1 MLIAHLPAGY
11 LLGSAAR
18 QRSAAP
24 GIMTAALIGSVLPD
38 FDMVYFFLTGGK
50 VHHHDYV
57 SHWPLFWLGFAATA
71 LPAIGRLASDW
82 LPTAAVF
89 FAAVMLHMVMDTV
102 AAPMLWLAPFDW
114 SKFELTT
121 VPATYS
127 NWVVSFMLH
136 WTFALELLICVTA
149 LIVAVCR
156 NRRVGG
162 RQQA

>member
-11 LLGSAAR
+11 ILASAAR
-18 QRSAAP
+18 QRSAP
-24 GIMTAALIGSVLPD
+24 PRIMTAALVGSVLPD
-38 FDMVYFFLTGGK
+38 FDIVYFFLTGGK

-57 SHWPLFWLGFAATA
+57 SHWPLFWLALAVVA
-71 LPAIGRLASDW
+71 LPAVGRLASRW
-82 LPTAAVF
+82 FPAAVVF
-89 FAAVMLHMVMDTV
+89 FAAAMLHMIMDTV
-102 AAPMLWLAPFDW
+102 AAPILWLAPFDW

-149 LIVAVCR
+149 LIVAVSR

>member
-11 LLGSAAR
+11 ILGSAAR
-18 QRSAAP
+18 QRSEAP
-24 GIMTAALIGSVLPD
+24 RIMTAALIGSVLPD

-50 VHHHDYV
+50 IHHHSYV
-57 SHWPLFWLGFAATA
+57 SHWPLFWLALAAVV
-71 LPAIGRLASDW
+71 LPAIGRLAPNW
-82 LPTAAVF
+82 LPTAAIF
-89 FAAVMLHMVMDTV
+89 FSAVMLHMIMDTV

-127 NWVVSFMLH
+127 NWVLSFMLH
-136 WTFALELLICVTA
+136 WTFGLELTICAIA
-149 LIVAVCR
+149 LIVAI
-156 NRRVGG
+156 RRSRRAHI

>member
-18 QRSAAP
+18 RRSAAP

-38 FDMVYFFLTGGK
+38 FDMVYFFVTGGR
-50 VHHHDYV
+50 VHHHDFI
-57 SHWPLFWLGFAATA
+57 SHWPLFWLALAAMV
-71 LPAIGRLASDW
+71 LPAIGRVAPGRLVMM
-82 LPTAAVF
+82 AVF

-136 WTFALELLICVTA
+136 WTFGLELLICAAA
-149 LIVAVCR
+149 LAVAVCR
-156 NRRVGG
+156 ARSLRS

>member
-11 LLGSAAR
+11 ILASAAR

-24 GIMTAALIGSVLPD
+24 RIMTAALVGSVLPD

-57 SHWPLFWLGFAATA
+57 SHWPLFWLALAVVA
-71 LPAIGRLASDW
+71 LPAVGRLASRW
-82 LPTAAVF
+82 FPTAAVF
-89 FAAVMLHMVMDTV
+89 FVAVMLHMIMDTV

-136 WTFALELLICVTA
+136 WTFGLELLICTTA

-156 NRRVGG
+156 NRRV
-162 RQQA
+162 RSAERA